1 MIQVNPIPMEP
12 LVTFV
17 IDFFLIIPVIAD
29 LNPYSPLEQ
38 VITVSFEGS
47 RNEMSHEARERDGRV
62 NEKK

>member
-1 MIQVNPIPMEP
+1 MEP